1 MCRAELFQAELSP
14 LYDLHIEILMSAGF
28 FVYRKKFKG
37 HNKHRKAQDAKR
49 KRKNDRTEEEKEAL
63 AKEREMKKKQQALFD
78 LLRNVSIR
86 LPLLIYG
93 SATEFDDSIHLED
106 FIQIVD
112 EASWKEFMPKGVD
125 KAFFRKL
132 LVFYDEDVIEGAGMR
147 IRRMAKAADEL
158 MPTQRIMRIA
168 EIFNCFRNPAK
179 ETVLTPWRVVNMH
192 MGDMIGGYNFY
203 AEGYLE
209 KDGVLEHPR
218 LIEQGEVT
226 TDIFLDENVKVL
238 EMNSKSGLY
247 PLYVAY
253 SIYRMLLPKDEQEL
267 SLEEAQE
274 YWRRALEDHLFVL
287 CQTTMA
293 VAITK
298 RTLSG
303 YTGNPVNA
311 IYLTKLLERMEN
323 QRRLANKLRNP
334 ATWGKEGDNKM
345 KFNAVVGN
353 PPYQQSDGG
362 SKASAVPIYQR
373 FVYQAKTIEPDY
385 ISMITP
391 AKWFSG
397 GRGLDSF
404 RNEMMNDR
412 RIAKLIE
419 YANSLDLFSNVD
431 IAGGLCYFLWDKKH
445 NGKCELTNVT
455 AEGRITKDRFLN
467 EYSVII
473 KNNKAIP
480 ILEKVRA
487 FEEKTLESI
496 VSSQKPF
503 GLRTYE
509 KPDDEGELFLRWSG
523 GIGPIKR
530 ERVTAGLG
538 MIEKWKVMISYLTA
552 EHAGQPD
559 KNGHYRVL
567 STNEILA
574 PQFICT
580 ETYLIAGAFD
590 TEAEAK
596 NYLAYLRTRL
606 VRFLILLVA
615 TTQHI
620 SQSSFSFVPMQDFTR
635 EWKESDLYEK
645 YGLSEDEIA
654 TIENLIKPMD

>member
-1 MCRAELFQAELSP
+1 
-14 LYDLHIEILMSAGF
+14 
-28 FVYRKKFKG
+28 
-37 HNKHRKAQDAKR
+37 
-49 KRKNDRTEEEKEAL
+49 
-63 AKEREMKKKQQALFD
+63 
-78 LLRNVSIR
+78 
-86 LPLLIYG
+86 
-93 SATEFDDSIHLED
+93 
-106 FIQIVD
+106 
-112 EASWKEFMPKGVD
+112 
-125 KAFFRKL
+125 
-132 LVFYDEDVIEGAGMR
+132 
-147 IRRMAKAADEL
+147 MAKAADEL

-226 TDIFLDENVKVL
+226 TDVFLDENVKVL

-467 EYSVII
+467 EY
-473 KNNKAIP
+473 
-480 ILEKVRA
+480 R
-487 FEEKTLESI
+487 
-496 VSSQKPF
+496 
-503 GLRTYE
+503 
-509 KPDDEGELFLRWSG
+509 
-523 GIGPIKR
+523 
-530 ERVTAGLG
+530 
-538 MIEKWKVMISYLTA
+538 
-552 EHAGQPD
+552 
-559 KNGHYRVL
+559 
-567 STNEILA
+567 
-574 PQFICT
+574 
-580 ETYLIAGAFD
+580 
-590 TEAEAK
+590 
-596 NYLAYLRTRL
+596 
-606 VRFLILLVA
+606 
-615 TTQHI
+615 
-620 SQSSFSFVPMQDFTR
+620 
-635 EWKESDLYEK
+635 
-645 YGLSEDEIA
+645 
-654 TIENLIKPMD
+654 